1 MGISA
6 ANDGYRQRERATV
19 LVIDDD
25 EIIRS
30 LVRLHLVSAGYDV
43 TVAEDAVEGGYLIL
57 REQPDLVVCDVDM
70 PYMGGYEFVAAL
82 KADPLTE
89 QIPVIFL
96 TVRGDLV
103 DHAGRLGA
111 VAYLRKP
118 LTADRLVQ
126 TVDLYARRSL
136 QSLDDN
142 GGTPLS

>member
-6 ANDGYRQRERATV
+6 ANEGCHECERATV

-43 TVAEDAVEGGYLIL
+43 TVAEDAVEGGHLVL
-57 REQPDLVVCDVDM
+57 KERPDIVVCDVDM
-70 PYMGGYEFVAAL
+70 PYMSGYEFVAAL
-82 KADPLTE
+82 KSDPLTE

-96 TVRGDLV
+96 TVRDDVV

-136 QSLDDN
+136 QPLDDN
-142 GGTPLS
+142 GGTLD